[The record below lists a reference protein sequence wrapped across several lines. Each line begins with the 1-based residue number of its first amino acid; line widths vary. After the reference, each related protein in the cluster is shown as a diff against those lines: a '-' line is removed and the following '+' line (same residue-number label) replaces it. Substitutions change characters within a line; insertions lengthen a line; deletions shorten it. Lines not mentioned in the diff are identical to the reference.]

1 MDGAHWEKDLKAI
14 NGSYMFFLRAALRD
28 QFTVALQTM
37 RLRNRRLAQRIE
49 ALDNAQMRR
58 LNAMLVAPVLQI
70 DEVMAMEVIV
80 DYAMEEGGEDS
91 GAPYSDNRPDQLR
104 WKAGSLGHEVNQRWL
119 STMSEI
125 NQAVLVVVRNG
136 IRDDLARVTAT
147 FGLRNARFIR
157 RISGMD
163 IGQLIRLSR
172 AMPLSLIQLNE
183 TLPLEVLVDRVG
195 HGGEQEELQMS
206 MMAHAASIGFYRT
219 DTQGAAA

>member
-1 MDGAHWEKDLKAI
+1 MHWEKDLKAI
-14 NGSYMFFLRAALRD
+14 NGSYMLFLRGALRD
-28 QFTVALQTM
+28 QFSVAFQTM

-70 DEVMAMEVIV
+70 NEVMAMEVIV
-80 DYAMEEGGEDS
+80 DYALEDGGDDT
-91 GAPYSDNRPDQLR
+91 GPLYADNRPDQLR
-104 WKAGSLGHEVNQRWL
+104 WKAGSLGQEVNQRWL
-119 STMSEI
+119 ATMSEL
-125 NQAVLVVVRNG
+125 NQAVLTLVRNG
-136 IRDDLARVTAT
+136 LREDDARVTAT

-157 RISGMD
+157 RIGGMD

-172 AMPLSLIQLNE
+172 AMPLSLVQLNE

-206 MMAHAASIGFYRT
+206 IMAHAASIGFYRT
-219 DTQGAAA
+219 DTPGVTA